1 MVHPPPA
8 SAIATMGLRLSSW
21 RRRPSCRRC
30 AVKAMRAAVITLLL
44 LAGGVASAA
53 EQAVFAGGCFWC
65 TESDFEK
72 LDGVSAAESG
82 YSGGKV
88 ANPSYEQVSGGGTG
102 HIEAVRLTYDPK
114 KITYAQLLE
123 HFWRTIDPTDAGGQF
138 CDRGDQYR
146 SAIFVRNDAER
157 RAAEESRMRLMESGV
172 LKKPVVTEILPAAP
186 FYVAEKYHQ
195 DYYKKNPV
203 RYRWYRGGCGRDNR
217 LEELWGKK
225 KTS

>member
-1 MVHPPPA
+1 MRT
-8 SAIATMGLRLSSW
+8 AIALILM
-21 RRRPSCRRC
+21 
-30 AVKAMRAAVITLLL
+30 
-44 LAGGVASAA
+44 LAGGAATAA

-72 LDGVSAAESG
+72 LEGVIAAESG

-102 HIEAVRLTYDPK
+102 HIEAVRVNYDPK

-138 CDRGDQYR
+138 CDRGSQYR
-146 SAIFVRNDAER
+146 SAIFVRDGAER
-157 RAAEESRMRLMESGV
+157 RAAEESRRRLMESGV
-172 LKKPVVTEILPAAP
+172 LKKPVATEILAAAP
-186 FYVAEKYHQ
+186 FYPAEEYHQ

-203 RYRWYRGGCGRDNR
+203 RYRWYRGGCGRDKR

-225 KTS
+225 RPS